1 MVLKLQAENSELKEL
16 VVILKEENLA
26 VKVQLT
32 CANSKIYN
40 LEKENE
46 KRKCSHKL
54 LMDRINLLKKS
65 EAKLNKQMQLQ
76 MDSQVNRSEDPKVD
90 LLKTFRDRHTEYIMC
105 TGHCN

>member
-1 MVLKLQAENSELKEL
+1 MVLKLQAENSELKKL

-32 CANSKIYN
+32 FANSKIYN

-46 KRKCSHKL
+46 KKKCSHKL

-65 EAKLNKQMQLQ
+65 EAKLNKQMQ

-90 LLKTFRDRHTEYIMC
+90 LLKTFRDRHTEYSMC
-105 TGHCN
+105 TGRCK